1 MVFAMSI
8 AKNPGDIT
16 QRMGFI
22 KNLNQV
28 ISQINTA
35 RNLDEIMLDIS
46 EDVCTLFNADRLTIY
61 VVGDDKVS
69 LVTKVKTGLDAFQDL
84 KIPIAEQSI
93 AGYSALNKK
102 LLNIENVYDEAELQ
116 QHSAQL
122 SFLRGV
128 DRRTGYHTKQMLV
141 APIVEA
147 AGGELLGVIQLINNK
162 AGVPFFAWVEDG
174 VRDLSQAIA
183 VAFRQVKR
191 NR

>member
-1 MVFAMSI
+1 MSI

-28 ISQINTA
+28 ISQINA
-35 RNLDEIMLDIS
+35 AKNIDEIMLDVSDDI
-46 EDVCTLFNADRLTIY
+46 CALFNADRLTIY
-61 VVGDDKVS
+61 MVDEDKVS
-69 LVTKVKTGLDAFQDL
+69 LVSKVKTGLDAFQDL

-102 LLNIENVYDEAELQ
+102 LLNIENVYDETELQ

-141 APIVEA
+141 APIVD
-147 AGGELLGVIQLINNK
+147 GTSRELLGVIQLINNK
-162 AGVPFFAWVEDG
+162 AGVPFFVWVEEG

-183 VAFRQVKR
+183 VAFRQVQR